1 MARIGMR
8 RVERGE
14 RRIGNTGTQRHV
26 RAPGI
31 VMRYPRFQDAP
42 QMRFRQGN
50 QPIQALATNGADHWF
65 ADGIRLGTSARS
77 FQYRDSELP
86 DRLIDMAPK
95 NAIASVQSVIVSP
108 IEPHHLTKQF

>member
-50 QPIQALATNGADHWF
+50 QPIQALATNGADHSF
-65 ADGIRLGTSARS
+65 ADGIRLGTSGRR
-77 FQYRDSELP
+77 FQYLDAELP
-86 DRLIDMAPK
+86 DRLSELPRK
-95 NAIASVQSVIVSP
+95 NAMPLAPQAIVSL
-108 IEPHHLTKQF
+108 IE